1 MSTDRDFGTRRRPP
15 SHFSV
20 CRLALLCCRACLIFF
35 LLPPALSAPVTAPAV
50 VLGLIAVVPVTLCA
64 CASLHTGLYLTDLTF
79 CREGNPSYR
88 PSPLAPNKK
97 LLNFNKYHKLARIV
111 QDLQRFQVPLN
122 LKDVPEAQEYIHFCL
137 EKAKDHGDLDDLY
150 RRR

>member
-1 MSTDRDFGTRRRPP
+1 MDAEFHATSRVYPRRARFSSRCFESLLTTRGITTSIARGYATLLRRRCP
-15 SHFSV
+15 SWV
-20 CRLALLCCRACLIFF
+20 RATTPRSTIGTN
-35 LLPPALSAPVTAPAV
+35 SARR
-50 VLGLIAVVPVTLCA
+50 
-64 CASLHTGLYLTDLTF
+64 SLLTDVTF
-79 CREGNPSYR
+79 CREGNPSHR
-88 PSPLAPNKK
+88 ASPRNPEKK